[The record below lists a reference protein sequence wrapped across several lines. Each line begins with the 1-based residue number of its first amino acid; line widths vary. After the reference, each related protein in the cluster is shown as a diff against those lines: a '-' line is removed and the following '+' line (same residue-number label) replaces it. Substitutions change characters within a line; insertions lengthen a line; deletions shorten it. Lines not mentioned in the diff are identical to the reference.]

1 MWFIGT
7 MCGKCTGLWRR
18 RHKLDSMIIGGDAL
32 LRKAGVRN
40 IRWLG
45 LVGVFLAV
53 LFCGGA
59 GYSASSHFSQ
69 AVHVPAREYFA
80 TVQREMANAKSSITV
95 CMYLFS
101 VRPNQTG
108 SMAYQL
114 AETLKKAHDAGV
126 RVEVIL
132 DQNINFFDGGEPGSD
147 LSEGKN
153 AFAYRLLRSYGIPVY
168 YDDGATYTHSKVVV
182 IDEETVIAGSTNWTD
197 SAFNRNRETNMLARS
212 KRVARDVLST
222 LRAIPHQDPLPNYDD
237 ASVEIPVGFI
247 EEGDLLGRMTREND
261 ARAFDTALFLYK
273 TESLLDLRSST
284 FTLVYEDLAA
294 DLGLASMGRN
304 DSRRQINKVLD
315 KLQQRYGLIEVHTHF
330 NQNAEIALVLPR
342 KGRSVLVPL
351 RYWTLGWN
359 RRLSFA
365 GKCLYLI
372 SQYESGVSTRRPVW
386 SVARKTLAR
395 RYGVSVGFI
404 SQGITDLR
412 RQNLLDVDYAALDID
427 ASVPRR
433 PSIYTPTL
441 LYDPA
446 VLEKKREDLKAQFGI
461 EKFNRAQKAAA
472 LVYEDC
478 DVNGIKELIDL
489 ENQFGAARV
498 EAAVKLLGQKN
509 PDNPKRSMG
518 YLIGTIRNMK

>member
-1 MWFIGT
+1 
-7 MCGKCTGLWRR
+7 
-18 RHKLDSMIIGGDAL
+18 MIFGGDAL
-32 LRKAGVRN
+32 LRKVGVWNKRG
-40 IRWLG
+40 LG
-45 LVGVFLAV
+45 VAGVFLAV

-59 GYSASSHFSQ
+59 GYSASAQ
-69 AVHVPAREYFA
+69 VVHVPARDYFA
-80 TVQREMANAKSSITV
+80 TVQREMAHAKSSITV
-95 CMYLFS
+95 CMYLFAL
-101 VRPNQTG
+101 RPDQTG
-108 SMAYQL
+108 AMVYQL

-132 DQNINFFDGGEPGSD
+132 DQNINFSDGGEPGSD

-153 AFAYRLLRSYGIPVY
+153 LFAYRTLRSYGIPVY
-168 YDDGATYTHSKVVV
+168 YDDGAIYTHSKVVV
-182 IDEETVIAGSTNWTD
+182 IDQETVIAGSTNWTD
-197 SAFNRNRETNMLARS
+197 SALNRNRETNLLVRS
-212 KRVARDVLST
+212 KSVAREVLST
-222 LRAIPHQDPLPNYDD
+222 LRAIPRQDPLPNYDD
-237 ASVEIPVGFI
+237 AAVEIPLGFI
-247 EEGDLLGRMTREND
+247 EEGDLFGRMTREND

-273 TESLLDLRSST
+273 TESLLVPRSST
-284 FTLVYEDLAA
+284 FTLDYEDLAV
-294 DLGLASMGRN
+294 DLGLGHR
-304 DSRRQINKVLD
+304 DRKDYRRQINKVLE
-315 KLQQRYGLIEVHTHF
+315 KLQRRYGLIEVQTHY
-330 NQNAEIALVLPR
+330 NENADITLTLPR
-342 KGRSVLVPL
+342 DGRSVFVPL

-365 GKCLYLI
+365 GRCVYLI
-372 SQYESGVSTRRPVW
+372 SQYESGASTRRPVW

-395 RYGVSVGFI
+395 RYGVSGGFI
-404 SQGITDLR
+404 SQGVTDLR
-412 RQNLLDVDYAALDID
+412 RQNLLEVDYAALDVD

-446 VLEKKREDLKAQFGI
+446 VLEKKREDLKAQFGP

>member
-1 MWFIGT
+1 MWSVGT
-7 MCGKCTGLWRR
+7 MCGKSIGLWRKR
-18 RHKLDSMIIGGDAL
+18 LNLNSMIIGGDVL

-40 IRWLG
+40 KRWLG
-45 LVGVFLAV
+45 FAGVFLAV
-53 LFCGGA
+53 FFCGGA
-59 GYSASSHFSQ
+59 GYSASSYSFQ
-69 AVHVPAREYFA
+69 AVNVPARDYFS

-95 CMYLFS
+95 CMYLFAL
-101 VRPNQTG
+101 RPNQTG
-108 SMAYQL
+108 SMVYQL
-114 AETLKKAHDAGV
+114 AETLKNAHEAGV

-132 DQNINFFDGGEPGSD
+132 DQNINFSDGGEPGSD

-153 AFAYRLLRSYGIPVY
+153 VSAYRTLRAYGIPVY

-197 SAFNRNRETNMLARS
+197 SALNRNRETNMLVRS
-212 KRVARDVLST
+212 KSVARDVLST
-222 LRAIPHQDPLPNYDD
+222 LRAIPRQDPLPNYDD
-237 ASVEIPVGFI
+237 AAVEIPVGFI

-261 ARAFDTALFLYK
+261 ARAFDTVLFLYK
-273 TESLLDLRSST
+273 TESLLSPRSST
-284 FTLVYEDLAA
+284 FTLDYEALAA
-294 DLGLASMGRN
+294 DLGLGHMDRN
-304 DSRRQINKVLD
+304 GYRRQINKVLD
-315 KLQQRYGLIEVHTHF
+315 KLQRRYGLIEAQTHY

-342 KGRSVLVPL
+342 EGRSVHVPL

-359 RRLSFA
+359 RRLRFA

-404 SQGITDLR
+404 SQGVTDLR
-412 RQNLLDVDYAALDID
+412 RQNLLEVDYAALDVD
-427 ASVPRR
+427 ASVARR

-446 VLEKKREDLKAQFGI
+446 ALDKKREELKAQFGP
-461 EKFNRAQKAAA
+461 EKFNRAEKAAA
-472 LVYEDC
+472 LVYEDG

-489 ENQFGAARV
+489 ENQFGSARV

-518 YLIGTIRNMK
+518 YLIGTIRNLK